1 MGGGTLKNENCFCFI
16 KKNRKAGI
24 LIRSFLGFFCLSGL
38 SPDPTRSKR
47 TSEYDQILFTVFWS
61 NLRLCGYYVHSHQA
75 FFSRETSRELKM
87 CMLEIVL
94 TKVVL
99 QKDYNSH
106 NTPLFET
113 GCDFGPPPT
122 PHSDLAW
129 SQQNWRSEISGF
141 ADFGAPIAR
150 RGGTLG
156 DHPARLGCSPGP
168 IGHPRHNS
176 FQIEVPCGIE
186 KRS

>member
-1 MGGGTLKNENCFCFI
+1 M
-16 KKNRKAGI
+16 
-24 LIRSFLGFFCLSGL
+24 S
-38 SPDPTRSKR
+38 
-47 TSEYDQILFTVFWS
+47 TVTK
-61 NLRLCGYYVHSHQA
+61 H

-129 SQQNWRSEISGF
+129 SQQNWRSEIPVFDPFWSPHCAERGP
-141 ADFGAPIAR
+141 FGGPSDPPRVFSWTQRTPSAQIFWNR
-150 RGGTLG
+150 SILRYRKTLG
-156 DHPARLGCSPGP
+156 KCSSKTVFFGEPYIQESARNTYWLGSL
-168 IGHPRHNS
+168 S
-176 FQIEVPCGIE
+176 SELVPSLVPNNLVWNKLVSSELVPSLVLGAFLY
-186 KRS
+186 